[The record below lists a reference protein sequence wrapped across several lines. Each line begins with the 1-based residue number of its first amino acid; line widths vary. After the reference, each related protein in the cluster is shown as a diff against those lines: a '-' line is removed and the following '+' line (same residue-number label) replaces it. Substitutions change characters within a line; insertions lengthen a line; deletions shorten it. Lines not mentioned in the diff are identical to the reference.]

1 MILQFTLSTYLQQV
15 KNINSTFLS
24 QPFSDTLYNHIK
36 QCDQVNVR
44 LIEIKS
50 WAYIL
55 FFNINLLALN
65 NINKDGGFT
74 QHNER

>member
-24 QPFSDTLYNHIK
+24 QPFSDTLYNYIK
-36 QCDQVNVR
+36 ECDQVNVR

-50 WAYIL
+50 YAYIL
-55 FFNINLLALN
+55 FF
-65 NINKDGGFT
+65 KYKFT
-74 QHNER
+74 SIE